1 MRNTAG
7 AETRPPDRNSEL
19 HLGGRGSA
27 PICNGAR
34 TGSSLPNQD
43 MNPRMGGRESL
54 PAAKMLQVLN
64 ENAMRNAAGAEPRL

>member
-19 HLGGRGSA
+19 HLGGRGSV

-34 TGSSLPNQD
+34 TEWNLPNQE
-43 MNPRMGGRESL
+43 MNLYLGGRESL
-54 PAAKMLQVLN
+54 PAARYGK
-64 ENAMRNAAGAEPRL
+64 P